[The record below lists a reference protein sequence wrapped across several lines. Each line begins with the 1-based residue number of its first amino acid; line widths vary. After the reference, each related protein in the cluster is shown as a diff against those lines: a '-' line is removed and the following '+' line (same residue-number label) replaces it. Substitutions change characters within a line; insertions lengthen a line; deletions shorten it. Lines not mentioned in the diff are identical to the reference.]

1 MTQRPVRVC
10 TSLADHGM
18 SSERW
23 REVLELKAQPGGD
36 LVLGGA
42 DLAGAFM
49 RHDLIDEYSSMFTRS
64 VITGNYGKDDVTVL
78 PLANTTLDVPH
89 TEARHR
95 RSTPR
100 PKTDRSRRCRSA
112 AQAGSRRRPEA
123 VTTVSRRRSQPKDR
137 ESHRGGHETP

>member
-1 MTQRPVRVC
+1 
-10 TSLADHGM
+10 M

-64 VITGNYGKDDVTVL
+64 S
-78 PLANTTLDVPH
+78 LARINPCFSH
-89 TEARHR
+89 Q
-95 RSTPR
+95 TPR
-100 PKTDRSRRCRSA
+100 
-112 AQAGSRRRPEA
+112 
-123 VTTVSRRRSQPKDR
+123 
-137 ESHRGGHETP
+137 